1 MDFLPDFPIALN
13 GFVLLGAILL
23 AGLLGGE
30 LAARSRVLPRVGG
43 YIAVG
48 LVLGP
53 TGLDLIHGEL
63 MEELRFLA
71 DISLGLILFDLGRR
85 LNLAWLRHD
94 PWLPAAGLAEGALS
108 FFLVFFALRYFDTPL
123 LETAMAAAVGMAT
136 SPAVVLLVAQELGAE
151 GAVTRRVFAVT
162 AINNVLAILVFTAML
177 PFVHLSFSAEWQTAL
192 LHPLYRLA
200 GSVALGYAMY
210 LLARQLA
217 CFIGKRETPQFI
229 LLLGAIT
236 LAVGLAK
243 ALQLYVLLTLLV
255 FGLAARNLD
264 RRRALMRLEFGHAGH
279 LFFVAL
285 FVAIGAMLSWSAF
298 QGGLLL
304 AGTGAFVTARLLGK
318 LAGSLVACGGG
329 LSVRQGLFLG
339 AALTPMAGTAL
350 GMADMVRDIYP
361 EFGAALT
368 MVVVSSAAVM
378 YVIGPV
384 AVQLALRAAGEA
396 RPDHD

>member
-1 MDFLPDFPIALN
+1 MNFLPDFPVALD
-13 GFVLLGAILL
+13 GFALFGAILL

-30 LAARSRVLPRVGG
+30 LAARSRVLPRIGG

-53 TGLDLIHGEL
+53 AGFNLIHGEL
-63 MEELRFLA
+63 MEDLRFLA
-71 DISLGLILFDLGRR
+71 DISLGLVLFDLGRR
-85 LNLAWLRHD
+85 LNLAWLQHD
-94 PWLPAAGLAEGALS
+94 PWLPAAGLAEGMLS
-108 FFLVFFALRYFDTPL
+108 FFLVFFALRYFDTPP
-123 LETAMAAAVGMAT
+123 LESVMAAAVGMAT

-162 AINNVLAILVFTAML
+162 AINNVLAVVVFTAAL
-177 PFVHLSFSAEWQTAL
+177 SFVHLSYSAEWQTAL

-200 GSVALGYAMY
+200 GSVALGYAIY

-217 CFIGKRETPQFI
+217 RFIGKRETPQFI
-229 LLLGAIT
+229 LLLGTIT

-255 FGLAARNLD
+255 FGLMVRNLD

-298 QGGLLL
+298 EGGLLL
-304 AGTGAFVTARLLGK
+304 AGTSAFVAARLLGK
-318 LAGSLVACGGG
+318 FAGSLVACAGG
-329 LSVRQGLFLG
+329 LSARQGLFLG
-339 AALTPMAGTAL
+339 AALTPMAGMTL
-350 GMADMVRDIYP
+350 GMTNMVRDVYP

-368 MVVVSSAAVM
+368 AVVVSSGAIM
-378 YVIGPV
+378 YLIGPV
-384 AVQLALRAAGEA
+384 AVQLALRAAEEA
-396 RPDHD
+396 RPDND

>member
-1 MDFLPDFPIALN
+1 MPDFPVALN
-13 GFVLLGAILL
+13 GFALFGAILL

-30 LAARSRVLPRVGG
+30 LAARSRVLPRIGG

-53 TGLDLIHGEL
+53 TGFDLIQGEL

-71 DISLGLILFDLGRR
+71 DISLGLVLFDLGRR

-94 PWLPAAGLAEGALS
+94 PWLPAAGLADGVLS
-108 FFLVFFALRYFDTPL
+108 FLFVFFALRYFDTPL
-123 LETAMAAAVGMAT
+123 LETVMAAAVAMAT

-151 GAVTRRVFAVT
+151 GAVMRRVFAVT
-162 AINNVLAILVFTAML
+162 AINNVLAIVVFTAAL
-177 PFVHLSFSAEWQTAL
+177 SFVHLSYSAEWKTAL

-200 GSVALGYAMY
+200 GSVALGYVIY

-217 CFIGKRETPQFI
+217 RLIGKRETPQFI
-229 LLLGAIT
+229 LLLGTII

-243 ALQLYVLLTLLV
+243 SLQLYVLLTLLA
-255 FGLAARNLD
+255 FGLMVRNLD
-264 RRRALMRLEFGHAGH
+264 RRRMLMRLEFGHAGH

-304 AGTGAFVTARLLGK
+304 AGTAAFVIARLLGK
-318 LAGSLVACGGG
+318 LTGSLVACGGG
-329 LSVRQGLFLG
+329 LSLRQGLFLG

-350 GMADMVRDIYP
+350 GMTGMVRDIYP

-368 MVVVSSAAVM
+368 MVVVSSAAIM
-378 YVIGPV
+378 YIIGPV
-384 AVQLALRAAGEA
+384 AVQMALRAAGEA
-396 RPDHD
+396 RPDND